1 MKKKTWIKC
10 IAGCLTLA
18 LFVTMVPVQA
28 AANTEKEGG
37 TGTPGAASGGAASIA
52 TPTPTATASATPL
65 PTATASAT
73 PTATATVNPT
83 LYELDAPTVTARGGS
98 NRVMLSW
105 NKVTGASGYYI
116 YSRKSYES
124 VYQQTAVVK
133 GADTVSYLIKSLPQN
148 TTYYYRVAAYCEVSG
163 TQIEG
168 KLSTAVSAK
177 TAAVS
182 ATSKGGQEI
191 QHKGCVYEIT
201 GL

>member
-1 MKKKTWIKC
+1 MDEMHCRLSYIGTFRYDGAC
-10 IAGCLTLA
+10 
-18 LFVTMVPVQA
+18 A
-28 AANTEKEGG
+28 ATANTEKQGG
-37 TGTPGAASGGAASIA
+37 TGTRGQLAEVFASIA
-52 TPTPTATASATPL
+52 MPTPTATVSATSTPTATASATPV
-65 PTATASAT
+65 
-73 PTATATVNPT
+73 ATATVNPA
-83 LYELDAPTVTARGGS
+83 LYESDAPTVTARGGS

-116 YSRKSYES
+116 YSRKSSES
-124 VYQQTAVVK
+124 VYQQTSVVK

-182 ATSKGGQEI
+182 ATSKGA
-191 QHKGCVYEIT
+191 KKYSTKVAFYEIT

>member
-1 MKKKTWIKC
+1 MKKKTWMKY

-18 LFVTMVPVQA
+18 LFVTMVPMQA
-28 AANTEKEGG
+28 AANTEKQGG

-52 TPTPTATASATPL
+52 TPT

-116 YSRKSYES
+116 YSRKSSES

-133 GADTVSYLIKSLPQN
+133 GADTVRYLIKSLPQN

-168 KLSTAVSAK
+168 KLSTAV
-177 TAAVS
+177 
-182 ATSKGGQEI
+182 
-191 QHKGCVYEIT
+191 C
-201 GL
+201 

>member
-1 MKKKTWIKC
+1 MKKKTWMKC

-28 AANTEKEGG
+28 AANTEKQGG

-52 TPTPTATASATPL
+52 TPTPTATASATP
-65 PTATASAT
+65 TATASAT
-73 PTATATVNPT
+73 PTPTATASAMPTPTATVNPA

-116 YSRKSYES
+116 YSRKSSES

-133 GADTVSYLIKSLPQN
+133 GADTVRYLIKSLPQN

-177 TAAVS
+177 TVHQGRYAELPE
-182 ATSKGGQEI
+182 GNEE
-191 QHKGCVYEIT
+191 GC
-201 GL
+201 